1 MAQYKE
7 TDAQKTA
14 VAPDSVGTTA
24 AANTASDADVSA
36 ALDAVMNGKGVEG
49 TEDDSHEESQIEA
62 GIETAQTE
70 EGTEDAQAEIE
81 SKAKDESGSVATE
94 EDSTAETSD
103 TSMKKRVNHIY
114 GCIIRPSN
122 DVYLTEAA
130 VAMAWKEFSN
140 MNSDARIIRLTA
152 QAVDPSSGEII
163 GTPIEIEI
171 IPNDITHGSVPGRTI
186 GFSGYLAT
194 KASIPN
200 WNNGGIN
207 PQDTVGWNEDHIW
220 VSVVFDTYD
229 QVGRI
234 DSYANSISG
243 YKLATVKP
251 STALNL
257 SPLPTT
263 VF

>member
-14 VAPDSVGTTA
+14 VAPDSVGATATTG
-24 AANTASDADVSA
+24 TASDADVSA
-36 ALDAVMNGKGVEG
+36 ALDAVMNGKGAKG
-49 TEDDSHEESQIEA
+49 TEDDSHEESQTEAEIEA
-62 GIETAQTE
+62 AQTE
-70 EGTEDAQAEIE
+70 ERTEDTQAEVE
-81 SKAKDESGSVATE
+81 SEAKDESGSVAAE
-94 EDSTAETSD
+94 EDFTAETPE
-103 TSMKKRVNHIY
+103 TSVKRRVNRIY
-114 GCIIRPSN
+114 GCIVRPS
-122 DVYLTEAA
+122 DGMYLTEAK

-152 QAVDPSSGEII
+152 QTVDPSSEERVGA
-163 GTPIEIEI
+163 PVEIEI

-186 GFSGYLAT
+186 GFSGYLAN

-200 WNNGGIN
+200 WENGGVN